1 MGQCGTPVEW
11 IAINNLQLVIERKKG
26 CDINITNAGLSIHC
40 IWLFCYRIFHFN
52 ITSLLRKSI
61 TIILILY
68 DIQRKTVAK
77 LQNLGESSQNPNK
90 QKPNEDSFPTRP
102 EAFGSLSDF
111 ATVEGHGRGNRVA
124 DKMQIIELMVYLSF

>member
-1 MGQCGTPVEW
+1 M
-11 IAINNLQLVIERKKG
+11 AINNLQPVIERKKE
-26 CDINITNAGLSIHC
+26 CDINITNLSIDC
-40 IWLFCYRIFHFN
+40 IWLFCYIIHHFN
-52 ITSLLRKSI
+52 IISLLRKSI

-77 LQNLGESSQNPNK
+77 LQNLGESSQNPKK

-111 ATVEGHGRGNRVA
+111 ATVEGYGRGNRVA
-124 DKMQIIELMVYLSF
+124 DKMQIIERWKVYLSF